1 MRLQL
6 PRIEVGALPHFRM
19 SGSIDPRSGSVPT
32 VSVSWYARGG
42 IFDGASIVGVG
53 ERGPEAVV
61 PLSGSRMQP
70 FADAVA
76 DGLGSSDTDRLLRR
90 LHDDLMSIYE
100 VIPEGLS
107 ERDRARIVRR
117 YA

>member
-1 MRLQL
+1 M
-6 PRIEVGALPHFRM
+6 PRIEVGPLPHFRLT
-19 SGSIDPRSGSVPT
+19 GAFDPRSGSVPT
-32 VSVSWYARGG
+32 VSVNWYARGG
-42 IFDGASIVGVG
+42 IFDGSSIIGVG
-53 ERGPEAVV
+53 ESGPEAVV

-76 DGLGSSDTDRLLRR
+76 DGLGSGGTDLLLKR
-90 LHDDLMSIYE
+90 LHDDLTAIYE

-107 ERDRARIVRR
+107 ERDLARKVRR